1 MKAGEFLCAN
11 LSDNTP
17 DNAPYSIIPRK
28 SQHIH
33 IGGIITNMNAFDVLK
48 ERGYFEWCTNE
59 ERLSQVMSE
68 EMITAYVGF
77 DPTADSLHVGH
88 LIPLMALGWLQRAG
102 HRPIAL
108 AGGGTG
114 LIGDPSGK
122 SKERNLI
129 TLEAVM
135 HNIEGVK
142 KQLTK
147 FLNFDCG
154 KNSALLLNNYDWL
167 SKISFLDV
175 LHDVGKYFSINNLIA
190 REYIRSRLEDPAKG
204 ISYTEFSYVL
214 LQAMDFKYLNEHY
227 NCRLQMGGNDQQ
239 GNLLAGS
246 DYIRRTSGAE
256 VFGLTQPLLLTS
268 SGTKFGKTEAGA
280 VWLDPTKTSPYK
292 FYQFWFNTDDRDV
305 EKLLKL
311 YTFIPLDEITAV
323 MAEHNSAPERR
334 TAQKRLALEV
344 TSLVHTPETA
354 QSVITAS
361 EILFNPKI
369 DFAGVSE
376 ETCDMLK
383 QEVPFTQIQGVDFP
397 AGVVGLMSAS
407 GACESNGEA
416 KRAIRQGGVSVNGV
430 KISDEK
436 AELSRD
442 TLINGKYIFVRI
454 GRKKFQMAEVS

>member
-1 MKAGEFLCAN
+1 
-11 LSDNTP
+11 
-17 DNAPYSIIPRK
+17 
-28 SQHIH
+28 
-33 IGGIITNMNAFDVLK
+33 MNAFETLR

-59 ERLSQVMSE
+59 ERLSQVMNE
-68 EMITAYVGF
+68 EMVTAYVGF

-88 LIPLMALGWLQRAG
+88 LIPLMALGWLQRLG

-142 KQLTK
+142 KQLAK
-147 FLNFDCG
+147 FLDFDCG
-154 KNSALLLNNYDWL
+154 ENSALLLNNYDWL
-167 SKISFLDV
+167 SKFTFLEV

-190 REYIRSRLEDPAKG
+190 REYIRSRLEDPEKG

-246 DYIRRTSGAE
+246 DYIRRTNGAE

-280 VWLDPTKTSPYK
+280 VWLDPEKTSPYK

-311 YTFIPLDEITAV
+311 YTFIPINEIASIMT
-323 MAEHNSAPERR
+323 EHNAAPERR
-334 TAQKRLALEV
+334 IAQKRLALEV
-344 TSLVHTPETA
+344 TATVHGEETA
-354 QSVITAS
+354 RSVINAS

-369 DFAGVSE
+369 DFSGVSE
-376 ETCDMLK
+376 ETCNMLR
-383 QEVPFTQIQGVDFP
+383 QEVPYRTLEGVSFP
-397 AGVVGLMSAS
+397 AGVVGILTSS

-416 KRAIRQGGVSVNGV
+416 KRAIRQGGVSINGV
-430 KISDEK
+430 KVTDEK
-436 AELSRD
+436 AEVDAS
-442 TLINGKYIFVRI
+442 TLICGKYIFVRV
-454 GRKKFQMAEVS
+454 GRKKFSMAGLE

>member
-1 MKAGEFLCAN
+1 M
-11 LSDNTP
+11 
-17 DNAPYSIIPRK
+17 NAF
-28 SQHIH
+28 
-33 IGGIITNMNAFDVLK
+33 NMNAFNVLSQ
-48 ERGYFEWCTNE
+48 RGYFEWCTNE
-59 ERLSQVMSE
+59 ERLSQVMNE

-142 KQLTK
+142 KQLAK
-147 FLNFDCG
+147 FLDFDCG
-154 KNSALLLNNYDWL
+154 ENSALLLNNYDWL
-167 SKISFLDV
+167 SKITFLDV

-190 REYIRSRLEDPAKG
+190 REYIRSRLEDPEKG

-280 VWLDPTKTSPYK
+280 VWLDPEKTSPYK
-292 FYQFWFNTDDRDV
+292 FYQFWYNTDDRDV

-311 YTFIPLDEITAV
+311 YTFLPLEEIAEI
-323 MAEHNSAPERR
+323 MNEHNSAPEKR

-344 TSLVHTPETA
+344 TTTVHGADTA
-354 QSVITAS
+354 KSVVTAS

-369 DFAGVSE
+369 DFATVSE
-376 ETCDMLK
+376 ETCTMLK
-383 QEVPFTQIQGVDFP
+383 QEVPFTRIEGVSSP
-397 AGVVGLMSAS
+397 AGVVGLLSAS

-416 KRAIRQGGVSVNGV
+416 KRAIRQGGVSVNGA

-436 AELSRD
+436 AELPRD
-442 TLINGKYIFVRI
+442 VLIAGKYIFIRI
-454 GRKKFQMAEVS
+454 GRKKFQMAEIA

>member
-1 MKAGEFLCAN
+1 
-11 LSDNTP
+11 
-17 DNAPYSIIPRK
+17 
-28 SQHIH
+28 
-33 IGGIITNMNAFDVLK
+33 MNAFDTLK
-48 ERGYFEWCTNE
+48 ARGYFEWCTNE

-68 EMITAYVGF
+68 EMVTAYVGF

-88 LIPLMALGWLQRAG
+88 LIPLMALGWLQRLG

-142 KQLTK
+142 AQLKK
-147 FLNFDCG
+147 FLDFDCG

-167 SKISFLDV
+167 SKITFLEV
-175 LHDVGKYFSINNLIA
+175 LHDIGKFFSVNNLIA
-190 REYIRSRLEDPAKG
+190 REYIRSRLEDPEKG

-227 NCRLQMGGNDQQ
+227 GCRLQMGGNDQQ

-280 VWLDPTKTSPYK
+280 VWLDANKTSPYK

-311 YTFIPLDEITAV
+311 YTFMPLEEIADLIKS
-323 MAEHNSAPERR
+323 HNERPEAR
-334 TAQKRLALEV
+334 TAQKRLAFEV
-344 TSLVHTPETA
+344 TRTVHGEDTA
-354 QSVITAS
+354 KSVVNVS
-361 EILFNPKI
+361 EILFNPAI

-376 ETCDMLK
+376 STCEILK
-383 QEVPFTQIQGVDFP
+383 QEVPYKKLDGFAFP
-397 AGVVGLMSAS
+397 AGVVSIISSS

-416 KRAIRQGGVSVNGV
+416 KRAIRQGGVSINGS
-430 KISDEK
+430 KITDEK
-436 AELSRD
+436 AELDASS
-442 TLINGKYIFVRI
+442 LVNGKYLFVRV
-454 GRKKFQMAEVS
+454 GRKKFNMAEFA

>member
-1 MKAGEFLCAN
+1 
-11 LSDNTP
+11 
-17 DNAPYSIIPRK
+17 
-28 SQHIH
+28 
-33 IGGIITNMNAFDVLK
+33 MNAFDVLR

-59 ERLSQVMSE
+59 ERLSQVMNE
-68 EMITAYVGF
+68 EMVTAYVGF

-88 LIPLMALGWLQRAG
+88 LIPLMALGWLQRLG

-129 TLEAVM
+129 TVEAVM

-142 KQLTK
+142 KQLAK

-167 SKISFLDV
+167 SKITFLEV
-175 LHDVGKYFSINNLIA
+175 LHDVGKFFSINNLIA
-190 REYIRSRLEDPAKG
+190 REYIRSRLEDPEKG

-227 NCRLQMGGNDQQ
+227 GCRLQMGGNDQQ

-280 VWLDPTKTSPYK
+280 VWLDPEKTSPYK

-311 YTFIPLDEITAV
+311 YTFMTLDEIAAII
-323 MAEHNSAPERR
+323 AEHNAAPEKRI
-334 TAQKRLALEV
+334 AQKRLALEV
-344 TSLVHTPETA
+344 TALVHTPETA
-354 QSVITAS
+354 KSVIAAS
-361 EILFNPKI
+361 EILFNPTI

-376 ETCDMLK
+376 ETCGMLK
-383 QEVPFTQIQGVDFP
+383 QEVPYTCLEGADFP
-397 AGVVGLMSAS
+397 AGVVSVLAGSK
-407 GACESNGEA
+407 ACESNGEA
-416 KRAIRQGGVSVNGV
+416 KRAIRQGGVSINGA
-430 KISDEK
+430 KITDEK
-436 AELSRD
+436 A
-442 TLINGKYIFVRI
+442 TLARESLVNGKYAFIRI
-454 GRKKFQMAEVS
+454 GRKKFHMAEFA

>member
-1 MKAGEFLCAN
+1 
-11 LSDNTP
+11 
-17 DNAPYSIIPRK
+17 
-28 SQHIH
+28 
-33 IGGIITNMNAFDVLK
+33 MNAFDVLR

-59 ERLSQVMSE
+59 ERLSQVMNE
-68 EMITAYVGF
+68 EMVTAYVGF

-88 LIPLMALGWLQRAG
+88 LIPLMALGWLQRLG

-129 TLEAVM
+129 TVEAVM
-135 HNIEGVK
+135 YNIEGVK
-142 KQLTK
+142 KQLAK

-167 SKISFLDV
+167 SKITFLEV
-175 LHDVGKYFSINNLIA
+175 LHDVGKFFSINNLIA
-190 REYIRSRLEDPAKG
+190 REYIRSRLEDPEKG

-227 NCRLQMGGNDQQ
+227 GCRLQMGGNDQQ

-280 VWLDPTKTSPYK
+280 VWLDPEKTSPYK

-311 YTFIPLDEITAV
+311 YTFMPLEEIAAII
-323 MAEHNSAPERR
+323 AEHNAAPEKRI
-334 TAQKRLALEV
+334 AQKRLALEV
-344 TSLVHTPETA
+344 TALVHTTETA
-354 QSVITAS
+354 KSVIAAS
-361 EILFNPKI
+361 EILFNPTI

-376 ETCDMLK
+376 ETCGMLK
-383 QEVPFTQIQGVDFP
+383 QEVPYTCLEGAEFP
-397 AGVVGLMSAS
+397 AGVVSVLAGSK
-407 GACESNGEA
+407 ACESNGEA
-416 KRAIRQGGVSVNGV
+416 KRAIRQGGVSINGA
-430 KISDEK
+430 KITDEK
-436 AELSRD
+436 AALARESLV
-442 TLINGKYIFVRI
+442 NGKYAFIRI
-454 GRKKFQMAEVS
+454 GRKKFHMAEFA

>member
-1 MKAGEFLCAN
+1 MIF
-11 LSDNTP
+11 
-17 DNAPYSIIPRK
+17 
-28 SQHIH
+28 
-33 IGGIITNMNAFDVLK
+33 MNAFEILK

-59 ERLSQVMSE
+59 ERLAQVMNE
-68 EMITAYVGF
+68 EMVTAYVGF

-88 LIPLMALGWLQRAG
+88 LIPLMALGWLQRTG

-129 TLEAVM
+129 TLEAVQ

-142 KQLTK
+142 VQLKK
-147 FLNFDCG
+147 FLDFDCG

-167 SKISFLDV
+167 SKISFLEV

-190 REYIRSRLEDPAKG
+190 REYIKSRLEDPEKG

-227 NCRLQMGGNDQQ
+227 DCKLQMGGNDQQ

-246 DYIRRTSGAE
+246 DYIRRTTGNE

-280 VWLDPTKTSPYK
+280 VWLDATKTSPYK

-311 YTFIPLDEITAV
+311 YTFISIDEIKNLI
-323 MAEHNSAPERR
+323 AEHSSAPEKRI
-334 TAQKRLALEV
+334 AQKRLAFEV
-344 TSLVHTPETA
+344 TKTVHGEETA
-354 QSVITAS
+354 KSVITAS

-369 DFAGVSE
+369 DFGNVSD
-376 ETCDMLK
+376 ETCEMLK
-383 QEVPFTQIQGVDFP
+383 TEVPYSKLENINFP
-397 AGVVGLMSAS
+397 VSAVNILSAS
-407 GACESNGEA
+407 GACESNGDA
-416 KRAIRQGGVSVNGV
+416 KRSIRQGGVSINGV

-436 AELSRD
+436 AEINREM
-442 TLINGKYIFVRI
+442 LINGKYLFLRV
-454 GRKKFQMAEVS
+454 GRKKFNMAEFN

>member
-1 MKAGEFLCAN
+1 MIF
-11 LSDNTP
+11 
-17 DNAPYSIIPRK
+17 
-28 SQHIH
+28 
-33 IGGIITNMNAFDVLK
+33 MNAFEILK

-59 ERLSQVMSE
+59 ERLAQVMNE
-68 EMITAYVGF
+68 EMVTAYVGF

-88 LIPLMALGWLQRAG
+88 LIPLMALGWLQRTG

-129 TLEAVM
+129 TLEAVQ

-142 KQLTK
+142 VQLKK
-147 FLNFDCG
+147 FLDFDCG

-167 SKISFLDV
+167 SKISFLEV

-190 REYIRSRLEDPAKG
+190 REYIKSRLEDPEKG

-227 NCRLQMGGNDQQ
+227 DCKLQMGGNDQQ

-246 DYIRRTSGAE
+246 DYIRRTTGNE

-280 VWLDPTKTSPYK
+280 VWLDATKTSPYK

-311 YTFIPLDEITAV
+311 YTFISIDEIKNLI
-323 MAEHNSAPERR
+323 AEHNSAPEKRI
-334 TAQKRLALEV
+334 AQKRLAFEV
-344 TSLVHTPETA
+344 TKTVHGEETA
-354 QSVITAS
+354 KSVITAS

-369 DFAGVSE
+369 DFGNVSD
-376 ETCDMLK
+376 ETCEMLK
-383 QEVPFTQIQGVDFP
+383 TEVPYSRLENINFP
-397 AGVVGLMSAS
+397 VSAVNILSAS
-407 GACESNGEA
+407 GACESNGDA
-416 KRAIRQGGVSVNGV
+416 KRSIRQGGVSINGV

-436 AELSRD
+436 AEINREM
-442 TLINGKYIFVRI
+442 LINGKYLFLRV
-454 GRKKFQMAEVS
+454 GRKKFNMAEFN

>member
-1 MKAGEFLCAN
+1 
-11 LSDNTP
+11 
-17 DNAPYSIIPRK
+17 
-28 SQHIH
+28 
-33 IGGIITNMNAFDVLK
+33 MNAFDALK
-48 ERGYFEWCTNE
+48 GRGYFEWCTNE
-59 ERLSQVMSE
+59 ERLAEVMNQ
-68 EMITAYVGF
+68 EMVTAYVGF

-88 LIPLMALGWLQRAG
+88 LIPLMALGWLQRLG

-129 TLEAVM
+129 TIEAVM

-142 KQLTK
+142 AQLKK

-167 SKISFLDV
+167 SKMTFLEV

-190 REYIRSRLEDPAKG
+190 REYIRSRLEDPEKG

-227 NCRLQMGGNDQQ
+227 DCRLQMGGNDQQ

-246 DYIRRTSGAE
+246 DYIRRTTGNE

-280 VWLDPTKTSPYK
+280 VWLDANKTSPYK

-311 YTFIPLDEITAV
+311 YTFIPLEEIESI
-323 MAEHNSAPERR
+323 MNEHVKSPEKRI
-334 TAQKRLALEV
+334 AQKRLALEV
-344 TSLVHTPETA
+344 TSTVHGSDTA
-354 QSVITAS
+354 HSVINAS
-361 EILFNPKI
+361 EILFNPSI
-369 DFAGVSE
+369 DFSGVNE
-376 ETCDMLK
+376 DTCDMLK
-383 QEVPFTQIQGVDFP
+383 QEVPFRKTMCEFP
-397 AGVVGLMSAS
+397 SGVVNVLVSS
-407 GACESNGEA
+407 GAFETNGEA
-416 KRAIRQGGVSVNGV
+416 KRAIRQGGVSINGI

-436 AELSRD
+436 MNVERDMLLSD
-442 TLINGKYIFVRI
+442 KYLFVRV
-454 GRKKFQMAEVS
+454 GKKKFNMAEFE

>member
-1 MKAGEFLCAN
+1 
-11 LSDNTP
+11 
-17 DNAPYSIIPRK
+17 
-28 SQHIH
+28 
-33 IGGIITNMNAFDVLK
+33 MNAFETLK
-48 ERGYFEWCTNE
+48 QRGYFEWCTNE
-59 ERLSQVMSE
+59 ERLAQVMNE

-142 KQLTK
+142 KQLVK

-154 KNSALLLNNYDWL
+154 ENSALLLNNYDWL

-246 DYIRRTSGAE
+246 DYIRRTTGNE

-280 VWLDPTKTSPYK
+280 VWLDATKTSPYK

-311 YTFIPLDEITAV
+311 YTFISIDEIKNLI
-323 MAEHNSAPERR
+323 AEHNSAPEKRI
-334 TAQKRLALEV
+334 AQKRLAFEV
-344 TSLVHTPETA
+344 TKTVHGEETA
-354 QSVITAS
+354 KSVITAS

-369 DFAGVSE
+369 DFGNVSD
-376 ETCDMLK
+376 ETCEMLK
-383 QEVPFTQIQGVDFP
+383 TEVPYSRLENINFP
-397 AGVVGLMSAS
+397 VSAVNILSAS
-407 GACESNGEA
+407 GACESNGDA
-416 KRAIRQGGVSVNGV
+416 KRSIRQGGVSINGV

-436 AELSRD
+436 AEINREM
-442 TLINGKYIFVRI
+442 LINGKYLFLRV
-454 GRKKFQMAEVS
+454 GRKKFNMAEFN

>member
-1 MKAGEFLCAN
+1 
-11 LSDNTP
+11 
-17 DNAPYSIIPRK
+17 
-28 SQHIH
+28 
-33 IGGIITNMNAFDVLK
+33 MNAFDVLK
-48 ERGYFEWCTNE
+48 GRGYFEWCTNE
-59 ERLSQVMSE
+59 ERLSQVMNE
-68 EMITAYVGF
+68 EMVTAYVGF

-88 LIPLMALGWLQRAG
+88 LIPLMALGWLQRLG

-142 KQLTK
+142 KQLVK

-154 KNSALLLNNYDWL
+154 ANSALLLNNYDWL
-167 SKISFLDV
+167 GKMTFLEV
-175 LHDVGKYFSINNLIA
+175 LHDVGKYFSVNNLIA

-246 DYIRRTSGAE
+246 EYIRKTSGNE

-280 VWLDPTKTSPYK
+280 VWLDPEKTSPYK

-311 YTFIPLDEITAV
+311 YTFLPLEEIAAI
-323 MAEHNSAPERR
+323 MAEHNAHPEKR
-334 TAQKRLALEV
+334 TAQKKLAFEV
-344 TSLVHTPETA
+344 TSTVHGSDAA
-354 QSVITAS
+354 QSAVNAS
-361 EILFNPKI
+361 EILFSPSM
-369 DFAGVSE
+369 DFSAVSE
-376 ETCDMLK
+376 ETCETLK
-383 QEVPFTQIQGVDFP
+383 QEVPFRKIDFTESVTGLLV
-397 AGVVGLMSAS
+397 AG

-416 KRAIRQGGVSVNGV
+416 KRAIRQGSVSINGV

-436 AELSRD
+436 AAISRES
-442 TLINGKYIFVRI
+442 LVCGKYAFLRI
-454 GRKKFQMAEVS
+454 GRKKFNMAEIS

>member
-1 MKAGEFLCAN
+1 
-11 LSDNTP
+11 
-17 DNAPYSIIPRK
+17 
-28 SQHIH
+28 
-33 IGGIITNMNAFDVLK
+33 MNAFEVLRQ
-48 ERGYFEWCTNE
+48 RGYFEWCTNE
-59 ERLSQVMSE
+59 ERLSQVMNE

-88 LIPLMALGWLQRAG
+88 LIPLMALGWLQRLG

-142 KQLTK
+142 KQLVK

-154 KNSALLLNNYDWL
+154 ENSALLLNNYDWL
-167 SKISFLDV
+167 SKITFLDV
-175 LHDVGKYFSINNLIA
+175 LHDVGKYFSVNNLIA
-190 REYIRSRLEDPAKG
+190 REYIRSRLEDPEKG

-214 LQAMDFKYLNEHY
+214 LQAMDFKYLNENY

-246 DYIRRTSGAE
+246 DYIRRTNGAE

-280 VWLDPTKTSPYK
+280 VWLDPEKTSPYK
-292 FYQFWFNTDDRDV
+292 FYQFWFNTDDRDA
-305 EKLLKL
+305 ERLLKL
-311 YTFIPLDEITAV
+311 YTFLPLEEIEAL
-323 MAEHNSAPERR
+323 MSEHNTAPEKR
-334 TAQKRLALEV
+334 TAQKKLAYEV
-344 TSLVHTPETA
+344 TRTVHGEKTA
-354 QSVITAS
+354 DSVVNVS
-361 EILFNPKI
+361 EILFNPNI
-369 DFAGVSE
+369 NFSGVSE
-376 ETCDMLK
+376 ETCNMLK
-383 QEVPFTQIQGVDFP
+383 LEVPYTLLHDVEFP
-397 AGVVGLMSAS
+397 AGVVNVLSSS

-430 KISDEK
+430 KITDEK
-436 AELSRD
+436 AQIERNSLV
-442 TLINGKYIFVRI
+442 NGKYIFVRI
-454 GRKKFQMAEVS
+454 GRKKFHMAEFV

>member
-1 MKAGEFLCAN
+1 
-11 LSDNTP
+11 
-17 DNAPYSIIPRK
+17 
-28 SQHIH
+28 
-33 IGGIITNMNAFDVLK
+33 MNAFDVLR

-59 ERLSQVMSE
+59 QRLSQVMSE

-142 KQLTK
+142 KQLVK
-147 FLNFDCG
+147 FLDFDCG

-190 REYIRSRLEDPAKG
+190 REYIRSRLEDPEKG

-280 VWLDPTKTSPYK
+280 VWLDPEKTSPYK

-311 YTFIPLDEITAV
+311 YTFIPLDEISAI
-323 MAEHNSAPERR
+323 MSGHNSAPEKR
-334 TAQKRLALEV
+334 TAQKRLAFEV
-344 TSLVHTPETA
+344 TATVHGSETA
-354 QSVITAS
+354 KSVVAVS

-376 ETCDMLK
+376 QTCEMLK
-383 QEVPFTQIQGVDFP
+383 QEVPFTRLEDVNFP
-397 AGVVGLMSAS
+397 VSAVNLIASS

-416 KRAIRQGGVSVNGV
+416 KRAIRQGGVSVNGA

-436 AELSRD
+436 ASLGREVLV
-442 TLINGKYIFVRI
+442 NGKYIFVRI
-454 GRKKFQMAEVS
+454 GRKKFQMAEVV

>member
-1 MKAGEFLCAN
+1 
-11 LSDNTP
+11 
-17 DNAPYSIIPRK
+17 
-28 SQHIH
+28 
-33 IGGIITNMNAFDVLK
+33 MNAFETLR

-59 ERLSQVMSE
+59 ERLSQVMNE

-129 TLEAVM
+129 TLEAVQ

-142 KQLTK
+142 KQLVK

-154 KNSALLLNNYDWL
+154 ENSALLLNNYDWL
-167 SKISFLDV
+167 SKFSFLDV
-175 LHDVGKYFSINNLIA
+175 LHDVGKYFSVNNLIA
-190 REYIRSRLEDPAKG
+190 REYIRSRLEDPSKG

-246 DYIRRTSGAE
+246 DYIRRTTGAE

-280 VWLDPTKTSPYK
+280 VWLDPKKTSPYK

-305 EKLLKL
+305 GKLLKL
-311 YTFIPLDEITAV
+311 YTFLPIDEIESI
-323 MAEHNSAPERR
+323 MAGHNQSPEKRI
-334 TAQKRLALEV
+334 AQKKLAYEV
-344 TSLVHTPETA
+344 TATVHGTETA
-354 QSVITAS
+354 DSVVTAS

-369 DFAGVSE
+369 DFTNVSD
-376 ETCDMLK
+376 ETCSMLK
-383 QEVPFTQIQGVDFP
+383 QEVPYSEINGVSLP
-397 AGVVGLMSAS
+397 AGVVNILTVS
-407 GACESNGEA
+407 GVCESNGEA

-436 AELSRD
+436 AEIDSSMLVC
-442 TLINGKYIFVRI
+442 GKYLFIRI
-454 GRKKFQMAEVS
+454 GRKKFSMAELS

>member
-1 MKAGEFLCAN
+1 MIF
-11 LSDNTP
+11 
-17 DNAPYSIIPRK
+17 
-28 SQHIH
+28 
-33 IGGIITNMNAFDVLK
+33 MNAFEILK

-59 ERLSQVMSE
+59 ERLAQVMNE
-68 EMITAYVGF
+68 EMVTAYVGF

-88 LIPLMALGWLQRAG
+88 LIPLMALGWLQRTG

-129 TLEAVM
+129 TLEAVQ

-142 KQLTK
+142 VQLKK
-147 FLNFDCG
+147 FLDFDCG

-167 SKISFLDV
+167 SKISFLEV

-190 REYIRSRLEDPAKG
+190 REYIKSRLEDPEKG

-227 NCRLQMGGNDQQ
+227 DCKLQMGGNDQQ

-246 DYIRRTSGAE
+246 DYIRRTTGNE

-280 VWLDPTKTSPYK
+280 VWLDATKTSPYK

-311 YTFIPLDEITAV
+311 YTFISIDEIKNLI
-323 MAEHNSAPERR
+323 AEHNSAPEKRI
-334 TAQKRLALEV
+334 AQKRLAFEV
-344 TSLVHTPETA
+344 TKTVHGEETA
-354 QSVITAS
+354 KSVITAS

-369 DFAGVSE
+369 DFGNVSD
-376 ETCDMLK
+376 ETCEMLK
-383 QEVPFTQIQGVDFP
+383 TEVPYSKLENINFP
-397 AGVVGLMSAS
+397 ASAVNILSAS
-407 GACESNGEA
+407 GACESNGDA
-416 KRAIRQGGVSVNGV
+416 KRSIRQGGVSINGV

-436 AELSRD
+436 AEINREM
-442 TLINGKYIFVRI
+442 LINGKYLFLRV
-454 GRKKFQMAEVS
+454 GRKKFNMAEFN

>member
-1 MKAGEFLCAN
+1 
-11 LSDNTP
+11 
-17 DNAPYSIIPRK
+17 
-28 SQHIH
+28 
-33 IGGIITNMNAFDVLK
+33 MNAFEVLK
-48 ERGYFEWCTNE
+48 GRGYFEWCTNA
-59 ERLSQVMSE
+59 ERLEQVMNE
-68 EMITAYVGF
+68 EMVTAYVGF

-88 LIPLMALGWLQRAG
+88 LIPLMALGWLQRLG

-129 TLEAVM
+129 TLEAVQ

-142 KQLTK
+142 VQLRK

-167 SKISFLDV
+167 SKITFLEV
-175 LHDVGKYFSINNLIA
+175 LHDIGKFFSVNNLIA
-190 REYIRSRLEDPAKG
+190 REYIRSRLEDPEKG

-214 LQAMDFKYLNEHY
+214 LQAMDFKYLNENY
-227 NCRLQMGGNDQQ
+227 GCRLQMGGNDQQ

-280 VWLDPTKTSPYK
+280 VWLDPEKTSPYK
-292 FYQFWFNTDDRDV
+292 FYQFWVNTDDRDV

-311 YTFIPLDEITAV
+311 YTFLPLEEIASIMT
-323 MAEHNSAPERR
+323 EHNAAPEKRV
-334 TAQKRLALEV
+334 AQKKLALEV
-344 TSLVHTPETA
+344 TATVHGLDTA
-354 QSVITAS
+354 KSVITAS

-369 DFAGVSE
+369 DFTGVSNE
-376 ETCDMLK
+376 ICNMLK
-383 QEVPFTQIQGVDFP
+383 QEVPYKKLEGVEFP
-397 AGVVGLMSAS
+397 ASAVNLLALS

-416 KRAIRQGGVSVNGV
+416 KRAIRQGGVSINGV

-436 AELSRD
+436 AALERD
-442 TLINGKYIFVRI
+442 SLVNNKYLFLRV
-454 GRKKFQMAEVS
+454 GRKKFNMAEFV

>member
-1 MKAGEFLCAN
+1 MIF
-11 LSDNTP
+11 
-17 DNAPYSIIPRK
+17 
-28 SQHIH
+28 
-33 IGGIITNMNAFDVLK
+33 MNAFEILK

-59 ERLSQVMSE
+59 ERLAQVMNE
-68 EMITAYVGF
+68 EMVTAYVGF

-88 LIPLMALGWLQRAG
+88 LIPLMALGWLQRTG

-129 TLEAVM
+129 TLEAVQ

-142 KQLTK
+142 VQLKK
-147 FLNFDCG
+147 FLDFDCG

-167 SKISFLDV
+167 SKISFLEV

-190 REYIRSRLEDPAKG
+190 REYIKSRLEDPEKG

-227 NCRLQMGGNDQQ
+227 DCKLQMGGNDQQ

-246 DYIRRTSGAE
+246 DYIRRTTGNE

-280 VWLDPTKTSPYK
+280 VWLDAAKTSPYK

-311 YTFIPLDEITAV
+311 YTFISIDEIKNLI
-323 MAEHNSAPERR
+323 AEHNSAPEKRI
-334 TAQKRLALEV
+334 AQKRLAFEV
-344 TSLVHTPETA
+344 TKTVHGEETA
-354 QSVITAS
+354 KSVITAS

-369 DFAGVSE
+369 DFGNVSD
-376 ETCDMLK
+376 ETCEMLK
-383 QEVPFTQIQGVDFP
+383 TEVPYSRLENINFP
-397 AGVVGLMSAS
+397 VSAVNILSAS
-407 GACESNGEA
+407 GACESNGDA
-416 KRAIRQGGVSVNGV
+416 KRSIRQGGVSINGV

-436 AELSRD
+436 AEINREM
-442 TLINGKYIFVRI
+442 LINGKYLFLRV
-454 GRKKFQMAEVS
+454 GRKKFNMAEFN

>member
-1 MKAGEFLCAN
+1 
-11 LSDNTP
+11 
-17 DNAPYSIIPRK
+17 
-28 SQHIH
+28 
-33 IGGIITNMNAFDVLK
+33 MNAFDVLK
-48 ERGYFEWCTNE
+48 DRGYFEWCTNE
-59 ERLSQVMSE
+59 ERLSQVMNE
-68 EMITAYVGF
+68 EMVTAYVGF

-135 HNIEGVK
+135 HNIDGVK
-142 KQLTK
+142 KQLAK

-154 KNSALLLNNYDWL
+154 ENSALLLNNYDWL
-167 SKISFLDV
+167 SKISFLEV

-190 REYIRSRLEDPAKG
+190 REYIRSRLEDPEKG

-227 NCRLQMGGNDQQ
+227 GCRLQMGGNDQQ

-246 DYIRRTSGAE
+246 DYIRRTSGNE

-280 VWLDPTKTSPYK
+280 VWLDPEKTSPYK

-311 YTFIPLDEITAV
+311 YTFIPVAEITSI
-323 MAEHNSAPERR
+323 MSEHSEHPERR
-334 TAQKRLALEV
+334 IAQKRLAFEV
-344 TSLVHTPETA
+344 TLTVHGSDTA
-354 QSVITAS
+354 KSVVTAS
-361 EILFNPKI
+361 EILFNPSI
-369 DFAGVSE
+369 DFGNVSE
-376 ETCDMLK
+376 ETCEMLK
-383 QEVPFTQIQGVDFP
+383 QEVPYTKLDGVNFP
-397 AGVVGLMSAS
+397 AGVVSVLAGS

-416 KRAIRQGGVSVNGV
+416 KRAIRQGGVSINGT

-436 AELSRD
+436 AELGREA
-442 TLINGKYIFVRI
+442 LVNGKYAFVRI
-454 GRKKFQMAEVS
+454 GRKKFHMAEF

>member
-1 MKAGEFLCAN
+1 
-11 LSDNTP
+11 
-17 DNAPYSIIPRK
+17 
-28 SQHIH
+28 
-33 IGGIITNMNAFDVLK
+33 MNAFEVLK
-48 ERGYFEWCTNE
+48 GRGYFEWCTNE
-59 ERLSQVMSE
+59 ERLAQVMNE
-68 EMITAYVGF
+68 EMVTAYVGF

-88 LIPLMALGWLQRAG
+88 LIPLMALGWLQRLG

-129 TLEAVM
+129 TLEAVQ

-142 KQLTK
+142 VQLRK

-167 SKISFLDV
+167 SKITFLEV
-175 LHDVGKYFSINNLIA
+175 LHDIGKFFSVNNLIA
-190 REYIRSRLEDPAKG
+190 REYIRSRLEDPEKG

-227 NCRLQMGGNDQQ
+227 GCRLQMGGNDQQ

-280 VWLDPTKTSPYK
+280 VWLDPEKTSPYK
-292 FYQFWFNTDDRDV
+292 FYQFWVNTDDRDV

-311 YTFIPLDEITAV
+311 YTFLPLEEIAAIMT
-323 MAEHNSAPERR
+323 EHNAAPEKRV
-334 TAQKRLALEV
+334 AQKKLALEV
-344 TSLVHTPETA
+344 TATVHGLDTA
-354 QSVITAS
+354 KSVITAS

-369 DFAGVSE
+369 DFTGVSDE
-376 ETCDMLK
+376 ICDMLK
-383 QEVPFTQIQGVDFP
+383 QEVPYKKLEGVEFP
-397 AGVVGLMSAS
+397 ASAVNLLALS
-407 GACESNGEA
+407 DACESNGEA
-416 KRAIRQGGVSVNGV
+416 KRAIRQGGVSINGT

-436 AELSRD
+436 AALERD
-442 TLINGKYIFVRI
+442 SLVNDKYLFLRV
-454 GRKKFQMAEVS
+454 GRKKFNMAEFV

>member
-1 MKAGEFLCAN
+1 
-11 LSDNTP
+11 
-17 DNAPYSIIPRK
+17 
-28 SQHIH
+28 
-33 IGGIITNMNAFDVLK
+33 MNAFDVLN
-48 ERGYFEWCTNE
+48 ERGYFEWCTNQ
-59 ERLSQVMSE
+59 ERLSQVMNE

-88 LIPLMALGWLQRAG
+88 LIPLMALGWLQKLG

-129 TLEAVM
+129 TLETVM

-154 KNSALLLNNYDWL
+154 ENSALLLNNYDWL
-167 SKISFLDV
+167 SKITFLEV
-175 LHDVGKYFSINNLIA
+175 LHDIGKFFSVNNLIA
-190 REYIRSRLEDPAKG
+190 REYIKSRLDDPEKG

-227 NCRLQMGGNDQQ
+227 NCKLQMGGNDQQ

-246 DYIRRTSGAE
+246 DYIRRTNGSE

-280 VWLDPTKTSPYK
+280 VWLDPQKTSPYK
-292 FYQFWFNTDDRDV
+292 FYQFWFNTDDKDA

-311 YTFIPLDEITAV
+311 YTFIPIEEINSI
-323 MAEHNSAPERR
+323 MSEHNQAPERR
-334 TAQKRLALEV
+334 TAQKRLSLEV
-344 TSLVHTPETA
+344 TSTVHSRETA
-354 QSVITAS
+354 ENVIKAS

-369 DFAGVSE
+369 DYSSVSE
-376 ETCDMLK
+376 ETCLMLK
-383 QEVPFTQIQGVDFP
+383 NEVPFTEINNVDLP
-397 AGVVGLMSAS
+397 APVVNLLTNS
-407 GACESNGEA
+407 GACESNGES
-416 KRAIRQGGVSVNGV
+416 KRAIRQGGVSINGV

-436 AELSRD
+436 TAINHDSLV
-442 TLINGKYIFVRI
+442 NGKYLFVRI
-454 GRKKFQMAEVS
+454 GRKKFHMAQIV

>member
-1 MKAGEFLCAN
+1 MIF
-11 LSDNTP
+11 
-17 DNAPYSIIPRK
+17 
-28 SQHIH
+28 
-33 IGGIITNMNAFDVLK
+33 MNAFEILK

-59 ERLSQVMSE
+59 ERLAQVMNA
-68 EMITAYVGF
+68 EMVTAYVGF

-88 LIPLMALGWLQRAG
+88 LIPLMALGWLQRTG

-129 TLEAVM
+129 TLEAVQ

-142 KQLTK
+142 VQLKK
-147 FLNFDCG
+147 FLDFDCG

-167 SKISFLDV
+167 SKISFLEV

-190 REYIRSRLEDPAKG
+190 REYIKSRLEDPEKG

-227 NCRLQMGGNDQQ
+227 DCKLQMGGNDQQ

-246 DYIRRTSGAE
+246 DYIRRTTGNE

-280 VWLDPTKTSPYK
+280 VWLDATKTSPYK

-311 YTFIPLDEITAV
+311 YTFISIDEIKNLI
-323 MAEHNSAPERR
+323 AEHNSAPEKRI
-334 TAQKRLALEV
+334 AQKRLAFEV
-344 TSLVHTPETA
+344 TKTVHGEETA
-354 QSVITAS
+354 KSVITAS

-369 DFAGVSE
+369 DFGNVSD
-376 ETCDMLK
+376 ETCEMLK
-383 QEVPFTQIQGVDFP
+383 TEVPYSKLENINFP
-397 AGVVGLMSAS
+397 ASAVNILSAS
-407 GACESNGEA
+407 GACESNGDA
-416 KRAIRQGGVSVNGV
+416 KRSIRQGGVSINGV

-436 AELSRD
+436 AEINREM
-442 TLINGKYIFVRI
+442 LINGKYLFLRV
-454 GRKKFQMAEVS
+454 GRKKFNMAEFN

>member
-1 MKAGEFLCAN
+1 
-11 LSDNTP
+11 
-17 DNAPYSIIPRK
+17 
-28 SQHIH
+28 
-33 IGGIITNMNAFDVLK
+33 MNAFEVLK
-48 ERGYFEWCTNE
+48 SRGYFEWCTNA
-59 ERLSQVMSE
+59 ERLEQVMNE
-68 EMITAYVGF
+68 EMVTAYVGF

-88 LIPLMALGWLQRAG
+88 LIPLMALGWLQRLG

-129 TLEAVM
+129 TLEAVQ

-142 KQLTK
+142 GQLKK

-167 SKISFLDV
+167 SKISFLEV
-175 LHDVGKYFSINNLIA
+175 LHDIGKFFSINNLIA
-190 REYIRSRLEDPAKG
+190 REYIKSRLEDPEKG

-214 LQAMDFKYLNEHY
+214 LQAMDFKYLNENY

-246 DYIRRTSGAE
+246 DYIRRTSGNE

-268 SGTKFGKTEAGA
+268 AGTKFGKTEAGA

-311 YTFIPLDEITAV
+311 YTFMPLEEISAIIR
-323 MAEHNSAPERR
+323 EHNAAPEKRI
-334 TAQKRLALEV
+334 AQKKLAFEV
-344 TSLVHTPETA
+344 TKTVHGEDTA
-354 QSVITAS
+354 KSVINAS

-376 ETCDMLK
+376 ETCEMLK
-383 QEVPFTQIQGVDFP
+383 QEVPYKKLEGFEFP
-397 AGVVGLMSAS
+397 VSAVNVLSAS

-416 KRAIRQGGVSVNGV
+416 KRAIRQGGVSINGS

-436 AELSRD
+436 AELNRES
-442 TLINGKYIFVRI
+442 LVNGKYLFVRV
-454 GRKKFQMAEVS
+454 GKKKFNMAEFNK